1 VTGLRSQTERDGFHA
16 WSATRIDDFTGD
28 FIDDFIGTADCGDT
42 CPMSPVKQA
51 PTRTPR
57 SIILAVAGVTLGL
70 ILVLV
75 LFIFAIPSLTESG
88 KVEVKLGS
96 DTYDAGSAES
106 LARSIASAGPLL
118 LPDVSGG
125 KRDVYLQHLGDD
137 DTTEWHA
144 FDARRPGQSRDCSLN
159 WRADSDDF
167 VDPCDGTVVPSDGS
181 GLLDYRVTVS
191 DSGRVVV
198 DFNPDDAPSETAPA
212 VVD

>member
-1 VTGLRSQTERDGFHA
+1 MTSPTDIAAAILA
-16 WSATRIDDFTGD
+16 
-28 FIDDFIGTADCGDT
+28 
-42 CPMSPVKQA
+42 PMSPVREA
-51 PTRTPR
+51 RTRTPR
-57 SIILAVAGVTLGL
+57 SIILAVAGVALGL

-96 DTYDAGSAES
+96 DTYDAGSAPS

-137 DTTEWHA
+137 DTTDWFA
-144 FDARRPGQSRDCSLN
+144 FDARRPGQSRDCSLR
-159 WRADSDDF
+159 WRPDTSDF
-167 VDPCDGTVVPSDGS
+167 ADPCDGTIVAADGA
-181 GLLDYRVTVS
+181 GLTNYPVTVS

-198 DFNPDDAPSETAPA
+198 DFNPDAAA
-212 VVD
+212 AG